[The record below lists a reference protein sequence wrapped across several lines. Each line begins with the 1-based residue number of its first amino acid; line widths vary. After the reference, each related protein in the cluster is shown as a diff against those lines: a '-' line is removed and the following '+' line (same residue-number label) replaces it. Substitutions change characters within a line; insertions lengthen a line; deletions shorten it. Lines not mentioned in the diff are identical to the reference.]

1 MVDSVSLFRF
11 NRYCILRSNR
21 QRIAIDSINEGNDET
36 PHFPHTGLTSEF

>member
-21 QRIAIDSINEGNDET
+21 QPIAIDSINEGNDKT
-36 PHFPHTGLTSEF
+36 PHFPDTGLTSEF